1 MMIHFDH
8 ITYSYPQ
15 APSPALRSV
24 TLHIPEGDFVLVI
37 GVSGSG
43 KSTFLRCINGLVPHF
58 SGGTLAGTL
67 LVDGLQPVYASP
79 LVMSRHVGFVFQDP
93 EAQFVVDQVE
103 DEIAFA
109 LENHAFP
116 HQEMRI
122 RVEEVLDLL
131 DLAPLR
137 NRRLDTLSGGEQ
149 QRVAIASALALRP
162 RVLVLDEPT
171 SQLDPKSAEDV
182 LTTLQRLNSDL
193 GLTVVIAEHRMERVL
208 PFVDRVVA
216 LTEDDD
222 GVLAGSPREVLQ
234 DVALTP
240 PLITLGKALGWKPL
254 PLTIKEGRRFAQA
267 ESVRAG
273 VGGKRMQNAECR
285 MQNVQHSDISARWF
299 QHSSDM
305 DKGRGSGVRGQ
316 GSGVGGRGSGARG
329 QESGVGSRGF
339 GDTHSLLQVH
349 GVTVAYDNRPV
360 LQNINLDAPA
370 GAITALMGRNGS
382 GKTTLLK
389 SIVGLV
395 RLQRGTV
402 QLDGKHIHGQDTAEI
417 CRQVG
422 YLPQNPNALLFAET
436 VQEELAMTLR
446 NHGEPANTD
455 TIHTL
460 LAELG
465 LADKAQRYPRDLST
479 GERQR
484 VALAAIAITHPR
496 VLLLDEP
503 TRGLDGLARQQLIAL
518 LRGWRD
524 AGMAILLV
532 THDVELAALADRV
545 ILMSQGSILASG
557 SPHEIM
563 AASPLFAPQIARLFP
578 SSGWLTAED
587 VLAVRDD
594 G

>member
-1 MMIHFDH
+1 MIHFDH
-8 ITYSYPQ
+8 ITYTYPQ
-15 APSPALRSV
+15 ATHPALRSV

-43 KSTFLRCINGLVPHF
+43 KSTLLRCINGLVPHF

-67 LVDGLQPVYASP
+67 LVDGLQPVHASP
-79 LVMSRHVGFVFQDP
+79 QVMSRHVGFVFQDP
-93 EAQFVVDQVE
+93 ETQFVVDQVE

-109 LENHAFP
+109 LENNALP

-208 PFVDRVVA
+208 PFVDSVVA
-216 LTEDDD
+216 LAEDED
-222 GVLAGSPREVLQ
+222 GVLVGPPREVLH

-240 PLITLGKALGWKPL
+240 PLLTLGKALGWEPL

-267 ESVRAG
+267 EMQSG
-273 VGGKRMQNAECR
+273 ECRMQNAEC
-285 MQNVQHSDISARWF
+285 SDTICGPATGDRRPATSR
-299 QHSSDM
+299 S
-305 DKGRGSGVRGQ
+305 GSRTSIPAHLLEVRGI
-316 GSGVGGRGSGARG
+316 S
-329 QESGVGSRGF
+329 
-339 GDTHSLLQVH
+339 
-349 GVTVAYDNRPV
+349 VAYDNRPV
-360 LQNINLDAPA
+360 LQDITLDAA
-370 GAITALMGRNGS
+370 DGAITALMGRNGS

-395 RLQRGTV
+395 RLQRGTLL
-402 QLDGKHIHGQDTAEI
+402 LDGETIQGRDTAEI

-436 VQEELAMTLR
+436 VQEELAITLR
-446 NHGEPANTD
+446 NHGEPANVD
-455 TIHTL
+455 VIQTL

-484 VALAAIAITHPR
+484 VALAAIAITRPR

-587 VLAVRDD
+587 VLAARD